1 MLEVIILLISFGVV
15 FYNKGL
21 LFGLG
26 FLVIGWFV
34 VGNIIKAIFK
44 TDEAGFFPFAIADS
58 LPTTNIFALGFPQP
72 IRFSFVVI
80 SRFSNSLG

>member
-1 MLEVIILLISFGVV
+1 MLEVTILLISFGVV

-44 TDEAGFFPFAIADS
+44 TDEAGFFPFAIAMG
-58 LPTTNIFALGFPQP
+58 ALAYYCAYVL
-72 IRFSFVVI
+72 R
-80 SRFSNSLG
+80 